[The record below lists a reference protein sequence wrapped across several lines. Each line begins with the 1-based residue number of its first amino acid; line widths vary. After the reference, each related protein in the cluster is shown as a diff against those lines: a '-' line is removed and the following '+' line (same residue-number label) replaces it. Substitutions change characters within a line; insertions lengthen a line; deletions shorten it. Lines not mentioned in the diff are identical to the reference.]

1 MELMRGLSRTFLWY
15 SARMSGGNHIR
26 AVGPDAA
33 RKAQSDAVSGAEDA
47 VETTAETRTEEP
59 ALDLSEYTEE
69 YVDESAFEPAPSR
82 FGWVAPTFAI
92 GAIVLWSAL
101 YGFAMRGAIAN
112 AASAAPA
119 EWTRWII
126 DWSVPVLLVCVV
138 WLLTMRHSR
147 AEAKRFAQT
156 AALLSQES
164 SELEQRL
171 TVVNRELSLAREFL
185 AAQSRELESLGRV
198 ASERISTHASELQDL
213 IKTNGAQVD
222 AIGSASETALGNMT
236 RLRDDL
242 PVVAN
247 SARDVSNQVGNAGR
261 TAHEQLDKLVTGF
274 ERLNQFGKASEN
286 QVSALDKRVGEVLK
300 GFQTQLEQIEA
311 FAGTRLTKVQAEV
324 ESYRGTV
331 EATENSAIAALGERI
346 AMLESETQA
355 TALQLRA
362 AEDAAMQQLQ
372 AARKRFE
379 DDVSR
384 TVESLDRLDQ
394 HALAASQKR
403 IENLNAEAT
412 RFDDRLA
419 ARDRKFL
426 DEMSRRQEEFET
438 RETQASEVLAQRL
451 ADLDD
456 ALTERREAQVQETE
470 KLVATSTAMTEQLEK
485 LSALIGE
492 IDQHGRTTRIGL
504 TDGLNALDAQ
514 IAEKRAALGETQKQL
529 GELTE
534 AGIRLLEI
542 IQSGAKHSR
551 EDLPKAIETA
561 SGSLGEVEERAAAIS
576 GMMFATGQQ
585 ADQLSGYLITT
596 QNKIIEADNSIERL
610 GAKLSEHSEEALAKL
625 QGLRGGFSRLANQ
638 SEGFA
643 GETQNALREALGAL
657 EAATESAFAA
667 LEDGAREK
675 VGTLAETV
683 SKDAVAEIERALRS
697 ETTETVTKL
706 EQAAKQAA
714 GAGREATAQLRDQL
728 AKVNELT
735 VNLERRI
742 ARSREL
748 AEEQVGNDFAR
759 RMALITDSL
768 NSNAI
773 DIAAALSNDVT
784 DTAWDAYLKGDRGI
798 FTRRAVSLL
807 SNGEAKEIAELYQ
820 RDDAFKANVSRY
832 IHDFES
838 MLRSMLS
845 TRDGNALGVTILGS
859 DMGKLYVV
867 LAQAIE
873 RFRQ

>member
-1 MELMRGLSRTFLWY
+1 MRGLSRTFLWY
-15 SARMSGGNHIR
+15 SPVMSGGNHIR
-26 AVGPDAA
+26 AVGPQAA
-33 RKAQSDAVSGAEDA
+33 RNAQSDAASLDGEG
-47 VETTAETRTEEP
+47 VETSDEIALEETP
-59 ALDLSEYTEE
+59 LDLSDYTED
-69 YVDESAFEPAPSR
+69 YVDEAAFETAPSR
-82 FGWVAPTFAI
+82 FGWVAPTLAI
-92 GAIVLWSAL
+92 GAIALWSGL
-101 YGFAMRGAIAN
+101 YFWAMRGAILN
-112 AASAAPA
+112 AASATPA

-126 DWSVPVLLVCVV
+126 DWSVPVLLVCVI

-147 AEAKRFAQT
+147 AEAKRFAET

-164 SELEQRL
+164 AELEQRL

-185 AAQSRELESLGRV
+185 GAQSRELESLGRV

-261 TAHEQLDKLVTGF
+261 TAHEQLEKLVTGF

-300 GFQTQLEQIEA
+300 GFQTRLEQIEA
-311 FAGTRLTKVQAEV
+311 FAGTRLGKVQADV
-324 ESYRGTV
+324 ESYRDTV
-331 EATENSAIAALGERI
+331 EAAETTAIEALGERI
-346 AMLESETQA
+346 ALLESETQA

-362 AEDAAMQQLQ
+362 AEENAMQQLH
-372 AARKRFE
+372 AARQRFE
-379 DDVSR
+379 DDVTK

-394 HALAASQKR
+394 HALAASHKR

-412 RFDDRLA
+412 RFDERLA

-456 ALTERREAQVQETE
+456 ALTERREAQVHETE
-470 KLVATSTAMTEQLEK
+470 KLVATSTAMTDQLEK
-485 LSALIGE
+485 LSALIAE
-492 IDQHGRTTRIGL
+492 IDQTGQHTRSGL
-504 TDGLNALDAQ
+504 TEGLEALDAQ
-514 IAEKRAALGETQKQL
+514 LAEKRAALAETQQQL

-551 EDLPKAIETA
+551 EDLPKAIEAA
-561 SGSLGEVEERAAAIS
+561 SGTLGGVEERAAALS
-576 GMMFATGQQ
+576 GMMFATGQN
-585 ADQLSGYLITT
+585 ADKLSEYLLTT
-596 QNKIIEADNSIERL
+596 QTKLTEADSSIDRL

-625 QGLRGGFSRLANQ
+625 QGLRSGFSRLANQ

-643 GETQNALREALGAL
+643 GETQAALREALGTL
-657 EAATESAFAA
+657 EAATESAFTA
-667 LEDGAREK
+667 LEEGARER
-675 VGTLAETV
+675 VSALADSI

-697 ETTETVTKL
+697 DTAETVGKL
-706 EQAAKQAA
+706 EAAATQAA
-714 GAGREATAQLRDQL
+714 GAGREATVQLRDQL

-735 VNLERRI
+735 VNLEQRI

-773 DIAAALSNDVT
+773 DIAAALSDDVT

-798 FTRRAVSLL
+798 FTRRAVRLL

-820 RDDAFKANVSRY
+820 RDDDFKANVSRY
-832 IHDFES
+832 IHDFEA

-873 RFRQ
+873 RFRS

>member
-1 MELMRGLSRTFLWY
+1 
-15 SARMSGGNHIR
+15 MSGGNHIR
-26 AVGPDAA
+26 AVGPQAA
-33 RKAQSDAVSGAEDA
+33 RNAQSDAASLDGEG
-47 VETTAETRTEEP
+47 VETSDEIALEETP
-59 ALDLSEYTEE
+59 LDLSDYTED
-69 YVDESAFEPAPSR
+69 YVDEAAFETAPSR
-82 FGWVAPTFAI
+82 FGWVAPTLAI
-92 GAIVLWSAL
+92 GAIALWSGL
-101 YGFAMRGAIAN
+101 YFWAMQGAILN
-112 AASAAPA
+112 AASATPA

-126 DWSVPVLLVCVV
+126 DWSVPVLLVCVI

-147 AEAKRFAQT
+147 AEAKRFAET

-164 SELEQRL
+164 AELEQRL

-185 AAQSRELESLGRV
+185 GAQSRELESLGRV

-261 TAHEQLDKLVTGF
+261 TAHEQLEKLVTGF

-300 GFQTQLEQIEA
+300 GFQTRLEQIEA
-311 FAGTRLTKVQAEV
+311 FAGTRLGKVQADV
-324 ESYRGTV
+324 ESYRDTV
-331 EATENSAIAALGERI
+331 EAAETTAIEALGERI
-346 AMLESETQA
+346 ALLESETQA

-362 AEDAAMQQLQ
+362 AEENAMQQLH
-372 AARKRFE
+372 AARQRFE
-379 DDVSR
+379 DDVTK

-394 HALAASQKR
+394 HALAASHKR

-412 RFDDRLA
+412 RFDERLA

-456 ALTERREAQVQETE
+456 ALTERREAQVHETE
-470 KLVATSTAMTEQLEK
+470 KLVATSTAMTDQLEK
-485 LSALIGE
+485 LSALIAE
-492 IDQHGRTTRIGL
+492 IDQTGQHTRSGL
-504 TDGLNALDAQ
+504 TEGLEALDAQ
-514 IAEKRAALGETQKQL
+514 LAEKRAALAETQQQL

-551 EDLPKAIETA
+551 EDLPKAIEAA
-561 SGSLGEVEERAAAIS
+561 SGTLGGVEERAAALS
-576 GMMFATGQQ
+576 GMMFTTGQN
-585 ADQLSGYLITT
+585 ADKLSEYLLTT
-596 QNKIIEADNSIERL
+596 QTKLTEADSSIDRL

-625 QGLRGGFSRLANQ
+625 QGLRSGFSRLANQ

-643 GETQNALREALGAL
+643 GETQAALREALGTL
-657 EAATESAFAA
+657 EAATESAFTA
-667 LEDGAREK
+667 LEEGARER
-675 VGTLAETV
+675 VSALADSI

-697 ETTETVTKL
+697 DTAETVGKL
-706 EQAAKQAA
+706 EAAATQAA
-714 GAGREATAQLRDQL
+714 GAGREATVQLRDQL

-735 VNLERRI
+735 VNLEQRI

-748 AEEQVGNDFAR
+748 AKEQVGNDFAR

-773 DIAAALSNDVT
+773 DIAAALSDDVT

-798 FTRRAVSLL
+798 FTRRAVRLL

-820 RDDAFKANVSRY
+820 RDDDFKANVSRY
-832 IHDFES
+832 IHDFEA

-873 RFRQ
+873 RFRS

>member
-1 MELMRGLSRTFLWY
+1 MELMRGLSHEILWY
-15 SARMSGGNHIR
+15 SVPMSGGNHIR
-26 AVGPDAA
+26 AVGPNAARNAHSDAA
-33 RKAQSDAVSGAEDA
+33 SLNEEAI
-47 VETTAETRTEEP
+47 ETTNEITSNEA
-59 ALDLSEYTEE
+59 ALDLSDYTEE
-69 YVDESAFEPAPSR
+69 YVDEAAFETAPSR
-82 FGWVAPTFAI
+82 FGWVAPTLAI
-92 GAIVLWSAL
+92 GAIALWSGL
-101 YGFAMRGAIAN
+101 YFYAMHGQILN
-112 AASAAPA
+112 AAAATPA

-126 DWSVPVLLVCVV
+126 DWSVPVLLVCVI

-147 AEAKRFAQT
+147 AEAKRFAET

-164 SELEQRL
+164 AELEQRL

-185 AAQSRELESLGRV
+185 GAQSRELESLGRV

-213 IKTNGAQVD
+213 IVANGAQVE

-300 GFQTQLEQIEA
+300 GFQARLEQIEGI
-311 FAGTRLTKVQAEV
+311 AGARLGKVAAEI
-324 ESYRGTV
+324 ENYRETV
-331 EATENSAIAALGERI
+331 EATENAALTALGARI
-346 AMLESETQA
+346 AQLESDTKA
-355 TALQLRA
+355 TALQLRDAENA
-362 AEDAAMQQLQ
+362 AIQQLHE
-372 AARKRFE
+372 ARARFE
-379 DDVSR
+379 NDVTK

-394 HALAASQKR
+394 HALAASHKR
-403 IENLNAEAT
+403 IEKLNEEAA
-412 RFDDRLA
+412 RFDEQLA

-438 RETQASEVLAQRL
+438 REAQASEVLAQRL

-492 IDQHGRTTRIGL
+492 IDQTGQTTRSGL
-504 TDGLNALDAQ
+504 TEGLDALDAQ
-514 IAEKRAALGETQKQL
+514 LEEKRAALAQTQAQL

-551 EDLPKAIETA
+551 EDLPQAIEVAAGT
-561 SGSLGEVEERAAAIS
+561 LGNVEKRAAALS
-576 GMMFATGQQ
+576 GMMFTTGEQ
-585 ADQLSGYLITT
+585 ADKLSNYLIST
-596 QNKIIEADNSIERL
+596 QNKIDEADSSIKRL
-610 GAKLSEHSEEALAKL
+610 GARLSEHSEDALAKL
-625 QGLRGGFSRLANQ
+625 QGLRGGFSQLADQ
-638 SEGFA
+638 SESLA
-643 GETQNALREALGAL
+643 GETQDALRESLGAL
-657 EAATESAFAA
+657 ESATASAFTA
-667 LEDGAREK
+667 LEEGARER
-675 VGTLAETV
+675 VSALADSI
-683 SKDAVAEIERALRS
+683 SKDAVAEIERALRND
-697 ETTETVTKL
+697 TAETVGKL
-706 EQAAKQAA
+706 EEAAAQAA
-714 GAGREATAQLRDQL
+714 GAGRDATVQLRDQL

-735 VNLERRI
+735 VNLEQRI

-773 DIAAALSNDVT
+773 DIAAALSDDVT

-798 FTRRAVSLL
+798 FTRRAVRLL
-807 SNGEAKEIAELYQ
+807 SSGEAKEIAELYQ
-820 RDDAFKANVSRY
+820 RDESFKANVSRY
-832 IHDFES
+832 IHDFEA